1 MISNSDNSVAN
12 GMIRPRILYV
22 TTEKVVDAFDSSS
35 CRINLPDSIYP
46 EDGFTLVA
54 GLRSFGFEASAWNI
68 SEEQGNNRLRLTLI
82 YQPPAI
88 IQPGIPNPDSVIPI
102 TIDKDILIPDGLY
115 QSLDEMFEV
124 LSGSVGSYYTIPTGY
139 YKEPWVPIENQTD
152 LNKTVLLPLKWKVES
167 YGFSIAPQVVP
178 DTVPRTATSSSGN
191 VYPCTQV
198 HPRLIKIILTPS
210 PSSPLL
216 YNLLFTNNVQDSSPS
231 IPVSDRHKTGSIN
244 PPGGIEFTLSDFPVQ
259 SVAVDYRPYGSY
271 TYNLIEYG
279 NPYLDTAN
287 RLFQMDSLP
296 YPSLPWKSFSTPRLS
311 PLYLDISCQGLPTM
325 NMTVDGLAANILH
338 RQFLPGSNLGL
349 EGIYQEF
356 NTPIWYR
363 LENRDQITQLI
374 FDFKT
379 ESNKWRFYN
388 MNFFLEIIFFEVEEE
403 KAYMDTFNPPSNP
416 DQLTGFVQQYS
427 RNAGNPHGFADPTGR
442 SGVVYFSQDRKRRK

>member
-68 SEEQGNNRLRLTLI
+68 SEEQRNNRIRLNLT
-82 YQPPAI
+82 YTPAEI
-88 IQPGIPNPDSVIPI
+88 LQSGYPNPQTAPI
-102 TIDKDILIPDGLY
+102 LVEKDIIIPDGLY
-115 QSLDEMFEV
+115 QSLEELFEV
-124 LSGSVGSYYTIPTGY
+124 LSGSTGTFYTLLTGY
-139 YKEPWVPIENQTD
+139 YKDPWVSLENQTD
-152 LNKTVLLPLKWKVES
+152 LNKMILLPIKWKVES
-167 YGFSIAPQVVP
+167 YGFSIGLETTSEQVSSKYKALN
-178 DTVPRTATSSSGN
+178 DQEYGAT
-191 VYPCTQV
+191 QIF
-198 HPRLIKIILTPS
+198 PRLVKIIISPT
-210 PSSPLL
+210 PSSPQLF
-216 YNLLFTNNVQDSSPS
+216 NLLFTNNVQESSPS
-231 IPVSDRHKTGSIN
+231 IPVSDRHKLGSQN
-244 PPGGIEFTLSDFPVQ
+244 PPGAIQFTLSNFSPDIFQ
-259 SVAVDYRPYGSY
+259 KSFYRPYGTY
-271 TYNLIEYG
+271 TYDLEEFG
-279 NPYLDTAN
+279 NSYLDTAN
-287 RLFQMDSLP
+287 GLYQMSSLP
-296 YPSLPWKSFSTPRLS
+296 FSNMPWKSFSTPRLS

-325 NMTVDGLAANILH
+325 NLTGDGLAGNILH

-356 NTPIWYR
+356 NQPIWYR

-388 MNFFLEIIFFEVEEE
+388 MNFYLEIVFFEVEEE

-416 DQLTGFVQQYS
+416 DQLTDFVQQYS

-442 SGVVYFSQDRKRRK
+442 SGTVYFSQDRKRRK